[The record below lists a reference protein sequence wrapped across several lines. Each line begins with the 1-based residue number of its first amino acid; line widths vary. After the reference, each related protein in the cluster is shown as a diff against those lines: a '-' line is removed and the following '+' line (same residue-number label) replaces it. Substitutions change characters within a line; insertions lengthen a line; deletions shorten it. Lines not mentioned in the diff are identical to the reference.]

1 MRFGYDLAGKSN
13 SVTWLF
19 KGPTERTG
27 HRRNRGVLQEQH
39 PYLRLNRFQGVRPSS
54 RKDNS
59 TPGTVRHC
67 QVPLRYRA
75 RRPQGPTIS
84 QTRLGNI
91 NPIPFRHRPRKVAIP
106 RAFASGLG
114 STDPHATAVHVEPL
128 PTSVHKVPLV
138 YLLLPPRSALMEALA
153 RSAPSPSTLT
163 ITTLLLVVAWHQH
176 SASATTVGYKSV
188 ALAPSILRAS

>member
-75 RRPQGPTIS
+75 RRPLAGPTIS
-84 QTRLGNI
+84 QTRSGNI
-91 NPIPFRHRPRKVAIP
+91 NPIPFRHRPRVVTVP

-128 PTSVHKVPLV
+128 PTSVHKV
-138 YLLLPPRSALMEALA
+138 
-153 RSAPSPSTLT
+153 LT
-163 ITTLLLVVAWHQH
+163 CVF
-176 SASATTVGYKSV
+176 ATTTKICTDGSSGKVCTFTV
-188 ALAPSILRAS
+188 NANHHDPPTRCCLAPNIVLQQQRSGISRSL